1 MIEVPKLVVILL
13 VGFLVWYAMR
23 WVNGIA
29 PKTQRRGR
37 APGPRPP
44 SGGQRQQQAIEDLV
58 ACRTCGA
65 YVSPGAPACGK
76 AGCPQSH

>member
-13 VGFLVWYAMR
+13 IGFLVWYAMR

-29 PKTQRRGR
+29 PKAQRRGPTAR
-37 APGPRPP
+37 SQPP
-44 SGGQRQQQAIEDLV
+44 RQQQTIEDLV
-58 ACRTCGA
+58 ACHVCGA

-76 AGCPQSH
+76 PGCPQPH

>member
-13 VGFLVWYAMR
+13 IGFLVWYAMR
-23 WVNGIA
+23 WVNGPAA
-29 PKTQRRGR
+29 PRADRRG
-37 APGPRPP
+37 PSPRPRRP
-44 SGGQRQQQAIEDLV
+44 AQAAIEDLV

-76 AGCPQSH
+76 AGCPQSP